1 MSVQKSQIDR
11 MYVSRCVNVVGP
23 LMVQAITDEMLDTFA
38 IVGPWNEIADRLIDR
53 YQGLAERVISYLTVD
68 DLAANPG

>member
-23 LMVQAITDEMLDTFA
+23 LMVQAITDDEL
-38 IVGPWNEIADRLIDR
+38 
-53 YQGLAERVISYLTVD
+53 
-68 DLAANPG
+68 

>member
-23 LMVQAITDEMLDTFA
+23 LMVQTITDDEL
-38 IVGPWNEIADRLIDR
+38 
-53 YQGLAERVISYLTVD
+53 
-68 DLAANPG
+68 